1 MAVTRGRRW
10 LGWGLGGLTFALS
23 CKSTQPLGELAR
35 WSEGQCLVTLTIDH
49 ADSPLHELRELGGWR
64 DDFQAR
70 FPAAVIDP
78 SVQRPVGAT
87 ANLVLGEHPIAWY
100 AVALDAV
107 VLDGT
112 AFAPLRRADPT
123 RMAAGEQAVVGRV
136 TAKAREA
143 LGARGVVELLMRI
156 GAIQTYWHKG
166 ANLCLKAERGSEP
179 GGETVYR
186 SDWQAV
192 HHYETNA
199 RNEAKYAFAVELHAE
214 GAVVVTGAGDP

>member
-1 MAVTRGRRW
+1 MA
-10 LGWGLGGLTFALS
+10 
-23 CKSTQPLGELAR
+23 
-35 WSEGQCLVTLTIDH
+35 TLTIDH
-49 ADSPLHELRELGGWR
+49 IDSPLHELRELGGWR

-87 ANLVLGEHPIAWY
+87 ASLTLGEHPIAWY

-112 AFAPLRRADPT
+112 AFAPLRRVDPT
-123 RMAAGEQAVVGRV
+123 RMAAAERAVVGRV
-136 TAKAREA
+136 TAKARQA
-143 LGARGVVELLMRI
+143 LGTRGVIEFLMRI

-166 ANLCLKAERGSEP
+166 ANLCLKAEMGSES
-179 GGETVYR
+179 GGEKVYR

-192 HHYETNA
+192 HHYETNT
-199 RNEAKYAFAVELHAE
+199 RTEAQYAFVVEFDAGGE
-214 GAVVVTGAGDP
+214 VVVIGAGEP